1 MINWLLSMEDIWI
14 VWNHNSQGAYE
25 IETIIAMLN
34 VSDTLFELVY
44 SGYNAFESLS
54 TFLYHWFHKYS
65 QLQSILG
72 FDSSIIEKEVD
83 NPKW

>member
-1 MINWLLSMEDIWI
+1 MEDIWI

-25 IETIIAMLN
+25 IETIIIMLN

-54 TFLYHWFHKYS
+54 TFLYLWFHKCS

-72 FDSSIIEKEVD
+72 FDSSIIEKGID